1 MKRISLIAAAIAF
14 TLPALAQQQPSQS
27 APDETVQ
34 ALSSDW
40 GSQATANKHILDGIN
55 KLVAEKQALKAEN
68 DKLKKE
74 LEEATAKLAAPAA
87 DKK

>member
-1 MKRISLIAAAIAF
+1 MKRIYLLTIPMV
-14 TLPALAQQQPSQS
+14 TLAVPALSQTAQPV
-27 APDETVQ
+27 DETVQ

-40 GSQATANKHILDGIN
+40 GSQATATKHILDGIN

-74 LEEATAKLAAPAA
+74 LEEANAKLPKPEGA
-87 DKK
+87 K

>member
-1 MKRISLIAAAIAF
+1 MKRISLIAVAIAF
-14 TLPALAQQQPSQS
+14 TVPALAQQQPIQS

-40 GSQATANKHILDGIN
+40 GSQATTTKHILDGIN
-55 KLVAEKQALKAEN
+55 KLIAEKQALKIEN

-74 LEEATAKLAAPAA
+74 LEEATAKPTPPAA

>member
-1 MKRISLIAAAIAF
+1 MKMRIIAIM
-14 TLPALAQQQPSQS
+14 TIVSSPALAQTAQPV
-27 APDETVQ
+27 DETVQ

-40 GSQATANKHILDGIN
+40 GSQATATKHILDGIN

-74 LEEATAKLAAPAA
+74 LDETNDKLSKPEEAK
-87 DKK
+87 